1 METNLKQLKELR
13 YLLQLLARQ
22 FDLLLKHCS
31 CELNIN
37 TVECTI
43 LYELNNS
50 EKMTLS
56 ALSERISLDKSTTSR
71 YIQKLVERGL
81 VTRTQDLSDRRFVL
95 LSLTK
100 RGHDIESN
108 ITDILMEYMEPAFQ
122 QFSPEQ
128 MTSVYKQLLVVV
140 NKRV

>member
-1 METNLKQLKELR
+1 MKTNLEQLKELR

-43 LYELNNS
+43 LYELNHS

-71 YIQKLVERGL
+71 YIQRLVERGL
-81 VTRTQDLSDRRFVL
+81 VRRTQDLVDRRFVL

-100 RGHDIESN
+100 EGHDIERN
-108 ITDILMEYMEPAFQ
+108 ITDILMEYMKPAFQ
-122 QFSPEQ
+122 KISPDQ
-128 MTSVYKQLLVVV
+128 MGSIYQDLLELV
-140 NKRV
+140 KK